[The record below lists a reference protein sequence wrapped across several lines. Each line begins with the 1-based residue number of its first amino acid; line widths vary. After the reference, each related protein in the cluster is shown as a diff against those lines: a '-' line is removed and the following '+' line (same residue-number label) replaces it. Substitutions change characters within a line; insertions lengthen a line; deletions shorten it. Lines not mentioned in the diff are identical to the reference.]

1 MSASN
6 FEQSKLLI
14 ENNVGNL
21 SGNCQAAVVKLLLIE
36 QPMRLKDFSVL
47 FKLYLQNIICNY
59 TILNK
64 IQLKTSHEFNASIL
78 CFNSIIFQDHTQ
90 HRILQIRLLHKQM
103 QKKSGRD
110 NSKEV
115 QEVKV
120 QVEK

>member
-1 MSASN
+1 MLVTCQVTFDKS
-6 FEQSKLLI
+6 LLI
-14 ENNVGNL
+14 
-21 SGNCQAAVVKLLLIE
+21 A
-36 QPMRLKDFSVL
+36 QPMGLKDFSVL

-64 IQLKTSHEFNASIL
+64 IQLKTSHGFNASIL

-90 HRILQIRLLHKQM
+90 HRILQIRLLHKQI
-103 QKKSGRD
+103 QNKSGRD
-110 NSKEV
+110 NLKEV